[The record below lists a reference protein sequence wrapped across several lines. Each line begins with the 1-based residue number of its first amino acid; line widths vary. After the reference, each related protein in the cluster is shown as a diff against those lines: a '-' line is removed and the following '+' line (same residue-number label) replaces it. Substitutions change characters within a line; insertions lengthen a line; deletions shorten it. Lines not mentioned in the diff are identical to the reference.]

1 MKLFYIFLFFD
12 IFFIS
17 NSLMPKKLPNGK
29 PRIFVPNFDKPYS
42 DLKLL
47 SKNETSLICKNW
59 MSNILLSVRT
69 NKGISNTI
77 KCDDLHIITSINKLN
92 FDDNNKLYFG
102 WKPLCLQGF
111 KEVLFIVSIELD
123 IDNKIMNVVNLV
135 QSPFWDN
142 KQIES
147 IFLKNL

>member
-1 MKLFYIFLFFD
+1 
-12 IFFIS
+12 
-17 NSLMPKKLPNGK
+17 MPKKLPNGK

-111 KEVLFIVSIELD
+111 KEVLFIVSID
-123 IDNKIMNVVNLV
+123 TVYVIDTMNIDYT
-135 QSPFWDN
+135 S
-142 KQIES
+142 
-147 IFLKNL
+147 